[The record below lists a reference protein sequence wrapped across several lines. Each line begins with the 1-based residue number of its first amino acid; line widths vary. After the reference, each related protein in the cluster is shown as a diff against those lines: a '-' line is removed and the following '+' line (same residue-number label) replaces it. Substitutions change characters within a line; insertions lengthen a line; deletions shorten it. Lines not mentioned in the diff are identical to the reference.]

1 MSVMLPVV
9 AVRPLPADAA
19 EATEGTTAVSA
30 SAAAT
35 AIAVARRVD
44 GNAAFRKNIEV
55 SS

>member
-1 MSVMLPVV
+1 MSVMPEL
-9 AVRPLPADAA
+9 AVKPFPADAA
-19 EATEGTTAVSA
+19 EATEGTTAISA

-44 GNAAFRKNIEV
+44 GNAAFRENIQ